1 MKTVDW
7 KRVRVN
13 KNETWGVPPT
23 NARGD
28 KQTKTSENALKVKI
42 SLEP

>member
-1 MKTVDW
+1 MQNVNW
-7 KRVRVN
+7 KGVRVN
-13 KNETWGVPPT
+13 KKNTWGVPPT

-28 KQTKTSENALKVKI
+28 KQTKTTENASKAKV

>member
-1 MKTVDW
+1 MQSADW

-13 KNETWGVPPT
+13 QKGVPPT

-28 KQTKTSENALKVKI
+28 KQTKTIENASKVQIPLK
-42 SLEP
+42 P